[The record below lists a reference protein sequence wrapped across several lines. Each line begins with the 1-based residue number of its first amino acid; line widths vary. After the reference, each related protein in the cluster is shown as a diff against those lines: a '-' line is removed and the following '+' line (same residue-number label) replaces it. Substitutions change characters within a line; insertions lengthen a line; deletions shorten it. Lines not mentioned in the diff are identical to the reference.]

1 MDILSDLTNQF
12 WNYILFITGA
22 GALGGIGSVLIAG
35 EFQPFRKVINYQNN
49 TVHYNIGSLKEP
61 LVGGLGGIL
70 TTLLFID
77 TASGQYLLYLALLT
91 GFGSSAFLKRYV
103 DQKTDQII
111 EQSHMRIQD
120 ENIQS
125 FQSIEGSVGGT
136 VVKGAMSPSPVYLT
150 DEEMKRLFTL
160 QSSLSEAIGP
170 KEAKYYKCEINT
182 LLNQGKQRSF

>member
-1 MDILSDLTNQF
+1 MDILNDLTNHF
-12 WNYILFITGA
+12 WSYILFITVA
-22 GALGGIGSVLIAG
+22 GASGGIGSVLIAG
-35 EFQPFRKVINYQNN
+35 EFQPFRKVINQQNN
-49 TVHYNIGSLKEP
+49 TVHYSIGSLKEP

-111 EQSHMRIQD
+111 EQSHMRMQD

-125 FQSIEGSVGGT
+125 FHLLDGST
-136 VVKGAMSPSPVYLT
+136 AVKGAMSPSPVYLT
-150 DEEMKRLFTL
+150 DEEMKRLSAL
-160 QSSLSEAIGP
+160 QSSLSEANGP
-170 KEAKYYKCEINT
+170 KEAKYYQCEINT